1 MKSMKS
7 MIKVVK
13 KVSGGYVKNAEM
25 IRKEFPGAAVLDL
38 TEDGMMRKLDP
49 GFPLGR
55 IGVPG
60 MEGEYGLSLKGIWE
74 GLKVFDKKDVSDSKW
89 WRNERLLGKER
100 WCRSYGKL
108 IGIRIGDEVVDME
121 KGKEIFEMMYEGIL
135 KERFREDVEIIRKE
149 GVKRAVFL
157 LDYEE
162 GDERR
167 WIDHVGILK
176 RVVEDDGINDNN
188 NEVAE

>member
-1 MKSMKS
+1 MEN

-25 IRKEFPGAAVLDL
+25 IRKIFPGAVVLDV
-38 TEDGMMRKLDP
+38 TEDGLMGKLDP
-49 GFPLGR
+49 GYPVGW

-74 GLKVFDKKDVSDSKW
+74 GLKVYENRDVRDSKW

-100 WCRSYGKL
+100 WFKCYGKL
-108 IGIRIGDEVVDME
+108 IGVRIGDTVMDLER
-121 KGKEIFEMMYEGIL
+121 GKEFFEVMYERML
-135 KERFREDVEIIRKE
+135 RERFGRDVEIIRKE
-149 GVKRAVFL
+149 SMKRIVVL

-162 GDERR
+162 GDDRK
-167 WIDHVGILK
+167 WIDHAGILK
-176 RVVEDDGINDNN
+176 SVVENGEIK
-188 NEVAE
+188 EKAA